1 MTGPRGVAGWP
12 GRQCMGELGSGAVPA
27 VRSKLKVLVRLDVGM
42 AAAHIQV
49 RGTVTERNLGAV
61 YAVVR
66 RTCTFAG
73 GLAVVLDLR
82 RAAVDAA
89 PLAELQSAR
98 RAGQLP
104 PATGPASVPC
114 RLELL
119 EPAAA

>member
-1 MTGPRGVAGWP
+1 M
-12 GRQCMGELGSGAVPA
+12 
-27 VRSKLKVLVRLDVGM
+27 RSKLKVLVRLDLDM

-49 RGTVTERNLGAV
+49 RGTVTEHNLGVV
-61 YAVVR
+61 YTVAR
-66 RTCTFAG
+66 RACTFAG

-82 RAAVDAA
+82 QAAVGTGPMAD
-89 PLAELQSAR
+89 LHSAR
-98 RAGQLP
+98 GAGQLP